1 MMTIPPEISD
11 FANRAREQIGRY
23 RIDEFILNPQFMT
36 RDDYVMPVL
45 SWQSIQYGVPEE
57 ITKIPADKRGIYAFV
72 AQSPSNVL
80 PPHGYVMY
88 IGIAGKDSNRS
99 LRERYRDYL
108 SMRNPHKRPR
118 ISMMID
124 NWRDVLRFYY
134 VSVEDDVSSEE
145 LKTIEEQL
153 NSALL
158 PPFSQ
163 RDVEAE
169 IRVMMRA
176 F

>member
-1 MMTIPPEISD
+1 MTIPPEISD
-11 FANRAREQIGRY
+11 FANRAHEQIGRY
-23 RIDEFILNPQFMT
+23 RVQFILNPQFMT
-36 RDDYVMPVL
+36 RDDYVIPVL
-45 SWQSIQYGVPEE
+45 TWQSIQYGVADE
-57 ITKIPADKRGIYAFV
+57 ITQIPADKRGIYAFV
-72 AQSPSNVL
+72 AQSPSNAL
-80 PPHGYVMY
+80 PPNGYVMY
-88 IGIAGKDSNRS
+88 IGIAGRDSKRS

-108 SMRNPHKRPR
+108 SSGNLQKRPR

-134 VSVEDDVSSEE
+134 VSVEDDVSSED
-145 LKTIEEQL
+145 LKRIEEQL

-169 IRVMMRA
+169 IRKMRRA
-176 F
+176 FP